1 MRVALFAFIFL
12 SLLFAKGPIEPIPK
26 ILIEDKEKSK
36 IGKILFYDPNLSKD
50 KKISC
55 ASCHK
60 KEYGGANNEEKGT
73 GVFGRKTKYNV
84 PSIYNLRFQ
93 YVYGWKNKKYDLK
106 RKIEDIMKN
115 PNIMEADF
123 DEIVDYVYSNGFL
136 KKLFLKTYKN
146 INKENVIDALYNYLL
161 TLNTVESKFDRYLL
175 GYGELSSKEKNGFE
189 LFKRYGCIACHN
201 GKSLGGHFYFK
212 RGYFLEE
219 NDQEL
224 IKCPS
229 LRNVEK
235 SAPYFHDGKIKTLKE
250 AVKWMAKAQLGREI
264 SDENAQKIVEFLR
277 SLTGKIDDQM
287 D

>member
-1 MRVALFAFIFL
+1 MRVALFTFIFF

-26 ILIEDKEKSK
+26 RLIVDKQKAK

-50 KKISC
+50 KKVSC
-55 ASCHK
+55 ATCHK

-106 RKIEDIMKN
+106 KKIEEVMKN

-123 DEIVDYVYSNGFL
+123 NEIVAYINSNNFL
-136 KKLFLKTYKN
+136 KKIFSKAYKN
-146 INKENVIDALYNYLL
+146 INKDAVIDALYNYLL
-161 TLNTVESKFDRYLL
+161 TLNTTESKFDRYLL
-175 GYGELSSKEKNGFE
+175 GYEELSSKEKSGFE

-212 RGYFLEE
+212 RGYFLDE
-219 NDQEL
+219 NNQEF

-229 LRNVEK
+229 LRNVEE
-235 SAPYFHDGKIKTLKE
+235 SAPYFHDGKIKTLEE
-250 AVKWMAKAQLGREI
+250 AIKWMARAQLGRDI
-264 SDENAQKIVEFLR
+264 SDENAQKIAEFLKC
-277 SLTGKIDDQM
+277 LTGKVND
-287 D
+287 